1 VSTTKAIIIT
11 LIIALLLSFAYV
23 LPAQGEENTDIT
35 IYTQDIDQNGV
46 LLNWFMLLSDIP
58 STDTASVREN
68 YGIPDTVSDAL
79 LFAFQAYITNH
90 TSTTQHIAVLGI
102 PYLYTVDEQGNKH
115 IWRFFGEYDSLAT
128 ADTVPEAILNK
139 ASLGSLAY
147 GQGRIFWEYY
157 LPAGE
162 TRSLIFLGWN
172 KEMDD
177 IYKQALAAVGGDRQK
192 VNIGAYIW
200 VWPWRGNPT
209 GDLYHYN
216 DYVAFYDLT
225 NLMFYYDY
233 QPEPP
238 NNWPNTGTCDENFV
252 YWKKEGDKYIL
263 AGHITPS
270 APDGAYLQSG
280 VIVLKDAGRYYFG
293 TYDQRGYLNSL
304 QPIQPSAEGYF
315 STSLYTFAF
324 LGEYTEICGMK
335 KALALEGPFPLAVG
349 IYGTG
354 YITNRQGKD
363 LGEREFVIFAT
374 KDKKKNTT
382 WHTLDK
388 TLSVTRYFYWNS
400 YHGKGYIWKIRDN
413 ETGKTYD
420 LMQPTHVSGRTYGN
434 AFISGYYDPD
444 GMLEKIKS
452 LAGPGSI
459 NMKYEDSFQKY
470 DGFGYTYY
478 YGIDGNFVYWGRYRP
493 GAEFETNAQIL
504 RVLFFFPSLSNVSN
518 RVFQEFL
525 APVYNSSLP
534 SLTASTDLISAI
546 FSCKQ
551 PTGSYSGWFGWAQW
565 IGDWFVY
572 LVCLLW
578 SLIKGLVFVIAA
590 FLGFLVV
597 IVGGVLMLI
606 FYLLQ
611 MFAGIVTQVGQA
623 FQEMNYPWNI
633 VIAEVLLMGTYGLVM
648 HTYDMIPMLNR
659 R

>member
-1 VSTTKAIIIT
+1 
-11 LIIALLLSFAYV
+11 
-23 LPAQGEENTDIT
+23 
-35 IYTQDIDQNGV
+35 
-46 LLNWFMLLSDIP
+46 
-58 STDTASVREN
+58 
-68 YGIPDTVSDAL
+68 
-79 LFAFQAYITNH
+79 
-90 TSTTQHIAVLGI
+90 VLGI

-177 IYKQALAAVGGDRQK
+177 IYKQALAAVGGDRKK

-200 VWPWRGNPT
+200 VWPWRGNPN

-216 DYVAFYDLT
+216 DYIAFYDLT
-225 NLMFYYDY
+225 SLMFYYDY

-238 NNWPNTGTCDENFV
+238 NNWPNTGTCDENFL

-263 AGHITPS
+263 AGHIAEIEDRTM
-270 APDGAYLQSG
+270 AGYG
-280 VIVLKDAGRYYFG
+280 NIYVLH
-293 TYDQRGYLNSL
+293 
-304 QPIQPSAEGYF
+304 
-315 STSLYTFAF
+315 
-324 LGEYTEICGMK
+324 
-335 KALALEGPFPLAVG
+335 LEG
-349 IYGTG
+349 
-354 YITNRQGKD
+354 K
-363 LGEREFVIFAT
+363 
-374 KDKKKNTT
+374 
-382 WHTLDK
+382 
-388 TLSVTRYFYWNS
+388 FYVLRMGADNS
-400 YHGKGYIWKIRDN
+400 I
-413 ETGKTYD
+413 
-420 LMQPTHVSGRTYGN
+420 
-434 AFISGYYDPD
+434 
-444 GMLEKIKS
+444 
-452 LAGPGSI
+452 
-459 NMKYEDSFQKY
+459 
-470 DGFGYTYY
+470 
-478 YGIDGNFVYWGRYRP
+478 
-493 GAEFETNAQIL
+493 
-504 RVLFFFPSLSNVSN
+504 
-518 RVFQEFL
+518 QEFL
-525 APVYNSSLP
+525 QVSPDENGYFTTSFYTYRLTGQYGTICGFSHAVEMNASVQIGYLSYGHLNIYSQNYPSVRYEGDLYAVDIPENTTYQLLGTDIKLSFDTYFMSYQGIKFERAALTYWDGSCDLKKQIVWKRPYGTKNGFLIYPISPFGDRPNIGDTLGTVLPEPNIVLPIHVETSDPGWWLAKLENTSYYAKSYHYCAREVAGTYTYKGWLLVPTTFQFGTEGIPLEFFGPIYNSSLP